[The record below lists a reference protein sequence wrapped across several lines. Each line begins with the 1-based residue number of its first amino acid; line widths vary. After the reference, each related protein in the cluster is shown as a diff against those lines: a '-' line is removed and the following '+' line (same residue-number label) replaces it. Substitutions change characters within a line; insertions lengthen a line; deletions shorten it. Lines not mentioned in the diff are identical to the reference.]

1 VKSLSFVKTF
11 LFAFLIVFNV
21 FALGTD
27 HALAY
32 DSSLP
37 VYVNEE
43 PSGYKAVVVNGEWY
57 IKLRDICAIYFV
69 EINYDDATQTITIYD
84 EPTPTKLKLLG
95 DKVAENEKMFV
106 ENGYVYVPLK
116 NSGVVT
122 FKSWHKPQGHLD
134 VQRTFS
140 FNNGS
145 WSLNDSRQQV
155 GDFEYAVFDRT
166 GYSESTLNKDYVW
179 QFKTNGCCRAV
190 AVYWR
195 QITSF
200 VVDGDDI
207 FIVGRDTWNASDVMK
222 FSLID
227 GTETRLGQLG
237 YDYGDNLTWAAHYS
251 PDIEP
256 LPHTGMV
263 VREDGVYTVGYSRAG
278 FFENNVIDKDIFLDT
293 YAYYRLDKNG
303 GKHEK
308 VANWPE

>member
-1 VKSLSFVKTF
+1 MKSLSFVKTF

-145 WSLNDSRQQV
+145 WSLNDSRQ
-155 GDFEYAVFDRT
+155 
-166 GYSESTLNKDYVW
+166 
-179 QFKTNGCCRAV
+179 
-190 AVYWR
+190 
-195 QITSF
+195 
-200 VVDGDDI
+200 
-207 FIVGRDTWNASDVMK
+207 
-222 FSLID
+222 
-227 GTETRLGQLG
+227 
-237 YDYGDNLTWAAHYS
+237 
-251 PDIEP
+251 
-256 LPHTGMV
+256 
-263 VREDGVYTVGYSRAG
+263 
-278 FFENNVIDKDIFLDT
+278 
-293 YAYYRLDKNG
+293 
-303 GKHEK
+303 
-308 VANWPE
+308 